1 MIKLMITVLACICM
15 TLPAPGAHAEEP
27 VSHAHTL
34 VISGVVLDQGSNALD
49 SRFTQWLAKH
59 SGLRLSVRYADSY
72 QSLSNTL
79 RKQPDALG
87 WTCGAPF
94 VEDHA
99 ADGQQLVAIPLFKG
113 KPLYHSLVIA
123 RSGRQEKSLAD
134 FKGQVFA
141 YSDPRSNSG
150 YVAPSYALKQAGI
163 DIKSHFRYLMRTGLH
178 EHSIEAVLGGIAD
191 VANVDEYVVV
201 EYLKAHPEARKQL
214 AIIEQFGP
222 YPFTPVVAGKG
233 VPKETIARLQRALI
247 GMHEDKEGA
256 KILAG
261 LGLDG
266 FVTREAAFYQPIA
279 AMLHF
284 LKQ

>member
-1 MIKLMITVLACICM
+1 MIRFMMMLGCVFIMFSAANAQAETPLAQSRSF
-15 TLPAPGAHAEEP
+15 
-27 VSHAHTL
+27 V
-34 VISGVVLDQGSNALD
+34 VSGVLLNQGNNPLM
-49 SRFTQWLAKH
+49 SRFSQWLAKH
-59 SGLRLSVRYADSY
+59 SGLRLSTRYADSY
-72 QSLSNTL
+72 QSLSDQL
-79 RKQPDALG
+79 RQQPNALA

-191 VANVDEYVVV
+191 VANVDEYVFV

-266 FVTREAAFYQPIA
+266 FVTRDTAFYQPIA